1 MRTPGVPLPIAV
13 LALLAVAPGGRAQ
26 DRPLPD
32 PQPFLERARVKLQT
46 DDERQAAY
54 VYQETRRQ
62 KRFDGSGRVT
72 RDTVRLLESYP
83 GLPGEERW
91 NRVIAVNGKALTQ
104 AELDK
109 QDHERQA
116 KVAEYARK
124 LERRSAREQA
134 EAARDRER
142 ERREDAE
149 KINDIFRVFTMKMLG
164 REVLEGHDTIVFSL
178 TPRPDAR
185 PRTREGKVFQHFAG
199 RVWLS
204 EDDQE
209 LARVQVEAID
219 TISFGLG
226 MVARI
231 HQGSKADY
239 QRRKVDG
246 VWLPAKFGYTGT
258 VRVMLFKVVRVDS
271 VSEFSNY
278 RKFTVGTDTRYGIG
292 R

>member
-1 MRTPGVPLPIAV
+1 MRFPGVILW
-13 LALLAVAPGGRAQ
+13 LLAFTAGAPDLLAQ
-26 DRPLPD
+26 DRPLPE
-32 PQPFLERARVKLQT
+32 PQAFLERARVRLRT
-46 DDERQAAY
+46 DDERQAGY
-54 VYQETRRQ
+54 SYQETRRQ
-62 KRFDGSGRVT
+62 KRLDGSGRVT

-83 GLPGEERW
+83 GLPGEPRW
-91 NRVIAVNGKALTQ
+91 NRVIAVNGKPLTP
-104 AELDK
+104 AELEK
-109 QDHERQA
+109 QDRDRQE

-124 LERRSAREQA
+124 IERQTDKERA
-134 EAARDRER
+134 EATRDRER

-164 REVLEGHDTIVFSL
+164 RESLEGRDTIVFSL
-178 TPRPDAR
+178 TPRPDAK

-204 EDDQE
+204 EDDYE

-246 VWLPAKFGYTGT
+246 EWLPARFNYTGS

-271 VSEFSNY
+271 VSEFANY
-278 RKFTVGTDTRYGIG
+278 RKFTVGTDTRYGSV